1 MIRHAF
7 RRGRTGLSLGRQVL
21 SGGHTVHILQ
31 HVHKSTLLHSQP
43 DILKLKAGAAEY
55 SERQGHGMTP
65 SVPSLAWPVWV
76 AYALNS

>member
-1 MIRHAF
+1 DAPRGSRSRSRRSRHKHKK
-7 RRGRTGLSLGRQVL
+7 RRDGGGRRR
-21 SGGHTVHILQ
+21 H
-31 HVHKSTLLHSQP
+31 
-43 DILKLKAGAAEY
+43 AGAAEY